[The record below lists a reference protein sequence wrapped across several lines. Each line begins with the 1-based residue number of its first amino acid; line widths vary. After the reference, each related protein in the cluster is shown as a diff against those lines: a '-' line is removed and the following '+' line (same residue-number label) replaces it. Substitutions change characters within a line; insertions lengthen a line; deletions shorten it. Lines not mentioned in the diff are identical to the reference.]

1 MSLFAKCLHTRSPF
15 VLEAALSVLQPV
27 HSVVGTDVF
36 CDALLDA
43 LLALLRQ
50 SSDSVRLQLAAQ
62 LTWLKDIIS
71 SSCFMERVLP
81 SIDSLLREND
91 VALS

>member
-15 VLEAALSVLQPV
+15 VLEAALSVLLPV

-36 CDALLDA
+36 CDVLLDA

-50 SSDSVRLQLAAQ
+50 SSDSARLQLAAQ

-71 SSCFMERVLP
+71 SSCFMERVFP